1 MDSSESMVLAKYILV
16 AAQKDKAIELRKKL
30 DDFAE
35 RFRTDVLL
43 DLRVEQGLVSVPIL
57 IVQVV
62 WFVVPVAIAND
73 VKSIHAGVA
82 NIQGRLSVIP
92 G

>member
-1 MDSSESMVLAKYILV
+1 MVLAKYILV

-35 RFRTDVLL
+35 IFRTDILL
-43 DLRVEQGLVSVPIL
+43 DLRVEQGLVSVAIF

-82 NIQGRLSVIP
+82 NIQGRLPVIP

>member
-1 MDSSESMVLAKYILV
+1 MVLAKYILV
-16 AAQKDKAIELRKKL
+16 AAQKDKAIELREKL

-43 DLRVEQGLVSVPIL
+43 DLRVEQGLVSVAIF

-73 VKSIHAGVA
+73 VKSIHAGVS
-82 NIQGRLSVIP
+82 NIQGRLSIIP